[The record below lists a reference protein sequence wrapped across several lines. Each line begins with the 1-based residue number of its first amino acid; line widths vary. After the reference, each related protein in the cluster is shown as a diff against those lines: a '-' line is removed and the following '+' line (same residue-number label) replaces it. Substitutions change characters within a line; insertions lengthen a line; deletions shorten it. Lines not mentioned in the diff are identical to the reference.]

1 MANWLASLSAIVSR
15 MEQRSPSFV
24 GTIEIC
30 GVFRNQNGYLFM
42 KLSHRT
48 TGKKKS
54 KKQSAKATLAEVMK
68 EMAKPRV
75 AMSARKVASTVFES
89 MR

>member
-1 MANWLASLSAIVSR
+1 MNH
-15 MEQRSPSFV
+15 
-24 GTIEIC
+24 
-30 GVFRNQNGYLFM
+30 
-42 KLSHRT
+42 SHRT

-75 AMSARKVASTVFES
+75 AMSAREVASTAFES

>member
-1 MANWLASLSAIVSR
+1 
-15 MEQRSPSFV
+15 
-24 GTIEIC
+24 
-30 GVFRNQNGYLFM
+30 M
-42 KLSHRT
+42 KLSQRT

-75 AMSARKVASTVFES
+75 LCRQES
-89 MR
+89 SVDGLRIDALLVENDVEK

>member
-1 MANWLASLSAIVSR
+1 
-15 MEQRSPSFV
+15 
-24 GTIEIC
+24 
-30 GVFRNQNGYLFM
+30 M

-75 AMSARKVASTVFES
+75 AMSAREGASSREVSVIIEGTACYS
-89 MR
+89 

>member
-1 MANWLASLSAIVSR
+1 
-15 MEQRSPSFV
+15 
-24 GTIEIC
+24 
-30 GVFRNQNGYLFM
+30 M

-75 AMSARKVASTVFES
+75 AMSARSSVYGLRIDALVVENDIEK
-89 MR
+89 

>member
-1 MANWLASLSAIVSR
+1 
-15 MEQRSPSFV
+15 
-24 GTIEIC
+24 
-30 GVFRNQNGYLFM
+30 M
-42 KLSHRT
+42 KLSHRA

-75 AMSARKVASTVFES
+75 AMSAREVASTVFGS

>member
-1 MANWLASLSAIVSR
+1 MRRWRFFLAIVSR

-30 GVFRNQNGYLFM
+30 GVSRVRNDYLSM
-42 KLSHRT
+42 KLSRRT

-75 AMSARKVASTVFES
+75 VMSAKE
-89 MR
+89 

>member
-1 MANWLASLSAIVSR
+1 
-15 MEQRSPSFV
+15 
-24 GTIEIC
+24 
-30 GVFRNQNGYLFM
+30 M

-48 TGKKKS
+48 SGKKKI

-75 AMSARKVASTVFES
+75 AMSARE
-89 MR
+89 

>member
-1 MANWLASLSAIVSR
+1 
-15 MEQRSPSFV
+15 
-24 GTIEIC
+24 
-30 GVFRNQNGYLFM
+30 M

-54 KKQSAKATLAEVMK
+54 KKQSAKTTLAEVMK

-75 AMSARKVASTVFES
+75 AMSAREVASTVFGS